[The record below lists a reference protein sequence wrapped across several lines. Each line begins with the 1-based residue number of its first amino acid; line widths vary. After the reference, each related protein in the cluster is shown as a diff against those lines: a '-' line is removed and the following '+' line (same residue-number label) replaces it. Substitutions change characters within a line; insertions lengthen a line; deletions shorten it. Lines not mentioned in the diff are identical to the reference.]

1 MKKGVLGLL
10 SITLIGMALAL
21 PVKANTV
28 AEVTEKTLKEEIASS
43 DIPVLVDFWAP
54 WCNPCRRIAPVVNEI
69 AEQYEDQIKVVKVN
83 VDENPS
89 VDTQYKLRSIPTLMI
104 FKGGK
109 SVNKVVGIVSKTEL
123 AKILEKYLQPSTRP
137 ASPN

>member
-1 MKKGVLGLL
+1 MKKGSLFLPSL
-10 SITLIGMALAL
+10 TILAMALAL

-28 AEVTEKTLKEEIASS
+28 TEVTEKTLKEDIASS

-54 WCNPCRRIAPVVNEI
+54 WCTPCRQITPVVNEI

-89 VDTQYKLRSIPTLMI
+89 VDTQYKLHSIPTLMI